1 MRIVACII
9 VLFATASPAPTPR
22 NGLEALQ
29 GVWRFQNEVD
39 TGPDGS
45 VVNIGPHDG
54 YRGLLV
60 YTSDGYLSG
69 TMIPN
74 GRRWTVG
81 QAVTAAPPGR
91 LELPTFSLGK

>member
-54 YRGLLV
+54 Y
-60 YTSDGYLSG
+60 
-69 TMIPN
+69 
-74 GRRWTVG
+74 
-81 QAVTAAPPGR
+81 
-91 LELPTFSLGK
+91 